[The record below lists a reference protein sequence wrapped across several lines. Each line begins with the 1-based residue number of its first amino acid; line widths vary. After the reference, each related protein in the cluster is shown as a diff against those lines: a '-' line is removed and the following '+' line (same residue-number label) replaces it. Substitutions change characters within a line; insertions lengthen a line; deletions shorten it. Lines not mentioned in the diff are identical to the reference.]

1 MCAMPDADIG
11 NHLCG
16 KRTDPLAAV
25 GGRHGAAVC
34 SGRHGLAKT
43 DAVIFPQS
51 GHKEAR
57 AGRTCRLARGSIWP
71 RRWRPKCW
79 PRPVMTG
86 WPSTPSTRPGTWPT
100 SPTLFG
106 PSRRGARCRWL
117 APGRTNRDALGRI
130 LDSGVMGLI
139 VPHVS
144 TAKQAEA
151 IAEAVRFAPR
161 GHRSGGNSRAANRRR
176 LRLADQRQP
185 AGLPA
190 NRGPRRRRETSPRSW
205 RWTAWMSHSSVQ
217 TTSSSL
223 WAIRVPT
230 SIARRSTWTPWRG
243 SWPARRPTGKPAGTP
258 APSASHARQ
267 LIAQGFTFVD
277 ISSDLRMLAQIASQ
291 ELQAARA

>member
-43 DAVIFPQS
+43 DAVIFPNPVI
-51 GHKEAR
+51 KK
-57 AGRTCRLARGSIWP
+57 LARGDVSLGSWLNLA
-71 RRWRPKCW
+71 
-79 PRPVMTG
+79 
-86 WPSTPSTRPGTWPT
+86 
-100 SPTLFG
+100 SPLAAEVLAEAGYDWLAIDTEHTAWDLADVTHTV
-106 PSRRGARCRWL
+106 RAIEARGAVPMARAWSHE
-117 APGRTNRDALGRI
+117 PEALGRI
-130 LDSGVMGLI
+130 LDTGVMGLI

-161 GHRSGGNSRAANRRR
+161 GHRSGGNSRAAIAADYASQINDNLLVCPQIEDREGVENIAEIMAVDGMDVAFIGPNDLVVALGYTRADVYR
-176 LRLADQRQP
+176 APEHLDAMARILAGAQ
-185 AGLPA
+185 A
-190 NRGPRRRRETSPRSW
+190 N
-205 RWTAWMSHSSVQ
+205 
-217 TTSSSL
+217 
-223 WAIRVPT
+223 
-230 SIARRSTWTPWRG
+230 
-243 SWPARRPTGKPAGTP
+243 GKPAGTP